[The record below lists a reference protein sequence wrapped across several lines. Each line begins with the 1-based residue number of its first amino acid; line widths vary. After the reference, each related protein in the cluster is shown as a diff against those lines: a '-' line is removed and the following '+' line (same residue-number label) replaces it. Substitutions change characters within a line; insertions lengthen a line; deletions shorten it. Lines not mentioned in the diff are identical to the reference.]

1 MFSPEFAPQWVAD
14 QEMAD
19 EPRVV
24 PHDEDSL
31 SPAQQEALDALVDRV
46 NAARCI
52 S

>member
-1 MFSPEFAPQWVAD
+1 MYSPEFAPQWVAD
-14 QEMAD
+14 HEMAD

-24 PHDEDSL
+24 PRDDNSL

-46 NAARCI
+46 NAARSI